1 MGQGRSVTQLWGY
14 AVGTN
19 LMTELNKATV
29 LLFLAALSGFS
40 DIFEFCFLFS
50 SCTLLMKGIRTDKRF
65 RFMFMIY

>member
-1 MGQGRSVTQLWGY
+1 
-14 AVGTN
+14 
-19 LMTELNKATV
+19 MTELNKATV